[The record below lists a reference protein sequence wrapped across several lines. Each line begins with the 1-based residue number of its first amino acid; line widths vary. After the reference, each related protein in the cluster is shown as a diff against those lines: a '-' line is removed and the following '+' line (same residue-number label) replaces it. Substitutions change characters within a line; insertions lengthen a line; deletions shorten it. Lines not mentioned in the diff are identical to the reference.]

1 MKLIENYAERFHNY
15 TIPSPEKCFE
25 LENGDELYIKR
36 WITNGKING
45 KLKDIFEWIEK
56 KYLSNQSELEK
67 TDKKKFDEIQKRF
80 YIKNW
85 RMILLISIFIFY
97 FAEGKRLKLKLW
109 GIYFPLTFLISL
121 AFSFGAFMFMRE
133 IKISKEH

>member
-45 KLKDIFEWIEK
+45 KVKDIFEWIEK
-56 KYLSNQSELEK
+56 KYLSNQRELEK
-67 TDKKKFDEIQKRF
+67 NDKKKFDEIQKRF

-85 RMILLISIFIFY
+85 RMILLMSEYQMKYRYYTKVIESIKEKSFSGMDS
-97 FAEGKRLKLKLW
+97 ED
-109 GIYFPLTFLISL
+109 FLNL
-121 AFSFGAFMFMRE
+121 FQ
-133 IKISKEH
+133 KK

>member
-1 MKLIENYAERFHNY
+1 MKLIKDYAERFHNY

-25 LENGDELYIKR
+25 LEIGNEIYIKR

-45 KLKDIFEWIEK
+45 KVKDIFEWIEK
-56 KYLSNQSELEK
+56 KYLSNKRELEK

-85 RMILLISIFIFY
+85 RMILLMSEYQMKYRYYKKAIDSIKEKSFSGMDS
-97 FAEGKRLKLKLW
+97 EE
-109 GIYFPLTFLISL
+109 FLNL
-121 AFSFGAFMFMRE
+121 FQ
-133 IKISKEH
+133 KN

>member
-1 MKLIENYAERFHNY
+1 MKLIEDYAERFHNY

-45 KLKDIFEWIEK
+45 KVKDIFEWIEK
-56 KYLSNQSELEK
+56 KYLSNKRELEK
-67 TDKKKFDEIQKRF
+67 TDKKIFDEIQRRF

-85 RMILLISIFIFY
+85 RMILLMSEYQMKYRYYTKAIDSIKEKSFSGMDNKDFLNL
-97 FAEGKRLKLKLW
+97 FQKL
-109 GIYFPLTFLISL
+109 
-121 AFSFGAFMFMRE
+121 
-133 IKISKEH
+133 

>member
-1 MKLIENYAERFHNY
+1 MKLIEDYTERFHNY

-25 LENGDELYIKR
+25 LEIEDELYIKR

-56 KYLSNQSELEK
+56 KYLSNNKELEK

-85 RMILLISIFIFY
+85 RMILLMSDYQMKYRYYTKVIESIKEKSFSGMGNK
-97 FAEGKRLKLKLW
+97 E
-109 GIYFPLTFLISL
+109 FLNL
-121 AFSFGAFMFMRE
+121 FEKKE
-133 IKISKEH
+133 I

>member
-45 KLKDIFEWIEK
+45 KVKDIFEWIEK
-56 KYLSNQSELEK
+56 KYLSNKRELVK
-67 TDKKKFDEIQKRF
+67 TDKKKFDEIQRRF

-85 RMILLISIFIFY
+85 RMILLISDYQMKYRYYTKAIDSIKEKSFSGMDS
-97 FAEGKRLKLKLW
+97 EE
-109 GIYFPLTFLISL
+109 FLNL
-121 AFSFGAFMFMRE
+121 FQ
-133 IKISKEH
+133 KK

>member
-1 MKLIENYAERFHNY
+1 MKLIVDYAERFHNY

-45 KLKDIFEWIEK
+45 ELKDIFEWIEK
-56 KYLSNQSELEK
+56 KYLSNKSELEK
-67 TDKKKFDEIQKRF
+67 TDKKKFDEIQRRF

-85 RMILLISIFIFY
+85 RMILLMSEYQMKYRYYTNVIGSIKEKSFSGMDNK
-97 FAEGKRLKLKLW
+97 E
-109 GIYFPLTFLISL
+109 FLNL
-121 AFSFGAFMFMRE
+121 FQ
-133 IKISKEH
+133 KK